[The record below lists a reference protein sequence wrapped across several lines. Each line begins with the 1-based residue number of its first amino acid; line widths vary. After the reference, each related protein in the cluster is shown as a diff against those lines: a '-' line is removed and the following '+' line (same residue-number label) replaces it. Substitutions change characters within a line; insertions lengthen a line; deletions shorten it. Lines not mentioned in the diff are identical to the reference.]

1 MTRITGIK
9 RLSPAKVCVS
19 CDMDIRTPMSSET
32 SAEQARLGNIEHSII
47 YKKIEDGTYY
57 PVIKDGFIAKICGKW
72 GIRKKYV
79 YFNRNKEQ
87 DISLDGELVTLFSLD
102 VIFDNPEWH
111 KKWKRD
117 KIISELIDIR
127 ER

>member
-9 RLSPAKVCVS
+9 RLSPRKVCVS
-19 CDMDIRTPMSSET
+19 CDMDIRTPMSSEAR
-32 SAEQARLGNIEHSII
+32 AEDCHIGSIPHSIV
-47 YKKIEDGTYY
+47 YKKIEDGSYY
-57 PVIKDGFIAKICGKW
+57 PVLKDSFIAKICGKW

-87 DISLDGELVTLFSLD
+87 DISLDGELVTLFSMD

-117 KIISELIDIR
+117 SYLSDLLDNKNF
-127 ER
+127 

>member
-1 MTRITGIK
+1 MTRITDIK
-9 RLSPAKVCVS
+9 RLSPRKVCVS
-19 CDMDIRTPMSSET
+19 CDMDIRTPMSSE
-32 SAEQARLGNIEHSII
+32 ARADDCHIGVIQHSIV

-57 PVIKDGFIAKICGKW
+57 PILKDSFIAKICGKW

-87 DISLDGELVTLFSLD
+87 DISLDGELVTLFSMD
-102 VIFDNPEWH
+102 VIFDNPDWH

-117 KIISELIDIR
+117 SYLSDLLGKQ
-127 ER
+127 

>member
-32 SAEQARLGNIEHSII
+32 GAEHIGNIDHSIV
-47 YKKIEDGTYY
+47 YRKIEDGTYY
-57 PVIKDGFIAKICGKW
+57 PVLKDGFIAKICGKW

-79 YFNRNKEQ
+79 YFNRNEEQ
-87 DISLDGELVTLFSLD
+87 DISLDGELVTLFSMD
-102 VIFDNPEWH
+102 IVFDNPEWH
-111 KKWKRD
+111 KRWKRD
-117 KIISELIDIR
+117 QSINNLLS
-127 ER
+127 

>member
-9 RLSPAKVCVS
+9 RLSPRKVCVS
-19 CDMDIRTPMSSET
+19 CDMDIRTQMSSE
-32 SAEQARLGNIEHSII
+32 ARADDCHIDTIQYSIV

-57 PVIKDGFIAKICGKW
+57 PILKDRFIAKICGKW

-79 YFNRNKEQ
+79 YFSKNENQ
-87 DISLDGELVTLFSLD
+87 DISLDGELVTLFSMN
-102 VIFDNPEWH
+102 VIFDNPDWH

-117 KIISELIDIR
+117 QSINQLLS
-127 ER
+127 

>member
-19 CDMDIRTPMSSET
+19 CDMDIRTPISSET
-32 SAEQARLGNIEHSII
+32 GTEHIGNIHHSIV

-57 PVIKDGFIAKICGKW
+57 PVLKDGFIAKICGKW
-72 GIRKKYV
+72 GIKKKYV
-79 YFNRNKEQ
+79 YFNKNEYQ
-87 DISLDGELVTLFSLD
+87 DISLDGELVTLFSMD